1 MYFHRSQMDT
11 KNLSNIE
18 LQILHCLGA
27 RDLSSFQV
35 LKSIKGI
42 RSLGKI
48 CILLK
53 ELERKR
59 LISFYMKNVDDM
71 DLKFYYSIT
80 PS

>member
-1 MYFHRSQMDT
+1 MDT

-18 LQILHCLGA
+18 LQIIHCLGTK
-27 RDLSSFQV
+27 DLSSFQI
-35 LKSIKGI
+35 LKSINGI

-59 LISFYMKNVDDM
+59 LIRFYTKNIDNM
-71 DLKFYYSIT
+71 HLKFYYLII